1 MKNRIASM
9 PLSSM
14 PQDMRL
20 LARNIL
26 VFFDDKQQN
35 STLKRIAKKKEKDNK
50 ALVID
55 NMEQI
60 GIIDVMGNQDG
71 YGNILWAPKDRI
83 GLLRRLSSEKLIESE
98 PRITDR
104 KIIDTISTICRAEKS
119 GNNSDFVIVADV
131 LALARMYIERYPLL
145 TSAQAGNNI

>member
-1 MKNRIASM
+1 MKNRIASI
-9 PLSSM
+9 PLVSM

-20 LARNIL
+20 LAKNIL

-35 STLKRIAKKKEKDNK
+35 NTIKRIAIINDKENR

-60 GIIDVMGNQDG
+60 GIIDVIGNQDG

-83 GLLRRLSSEKLIESE
+83 GILRRLSSEKLLESE
-98 PRITDR
+98 PQIGDR
-104 KIIDTISTICRAEKS
+104 KVIDTISIICRAEKS
-119 GNNSDFVIVADV
+119 GSDCVVVADV
-131 LALARMYIERYPLL
+131 LALAKIYIDRYPL
-145 TSAQAGNNI
+145 TAGGA